1 MEKMNVSQAL
11 KRISKLKGTL
21 NKLHDRAAASVVYDK
36 DQPPAFSFSESVQAA
51 DKAIVELTA
60 LKTALRV
67 TNALT
72 VFDYGATKMTLAQAT
87 VLVEEHK
94 SRIAWLSTLATQP
107 HPEKRTSR
115 MAWDDEGNKQYKV
128 EQVFVCALPEAERAQ
143 AIDETQQALDS
154 LNEAIDATNYA
165 TMLHTV

>member
-21 NKLHDRAAASVVYDK
+21 NKLHDRAAERIRKRKMPEVGPCRR
-36 DQPPAFSFSESVQAA
+36 QRRQAA

-94 SRIAWLSTLATQP
+94 SRIAWLSALATQP

-154 LNEAIDATNYA
+154 LNEALDATNYA
-165 TMLHTV
+165 TLLHAV